1 MIIKSKHDEALFLF
15 SRRYG
20 LPHFLSTKHQELL
33 RAFIIA
39 QSQSIC
45 LDRGWSMKLSTILTF
60 IVFGLALMGVVKAN
74 DQQMQQTPINAA
86 IGVLAIRSRASQNCR
101 SDLLLC
107 FGSPPTR
114 EYDHTSRVSVS
125 KLATKDTPRIKL
137 NLLCSHGVS
146 HDRAA

>member
-1 MIIKSKHDEALFLF
+1 
-15 SRRYG
+15 
-20 LPHFLSTKHQELL
+20 
-33 RAFIIA
+33 
-39 QSQSIC
+39 
-45 LDRGWSMKLSTILTF
+45 MKLSTILTF
-60 IVFGLALMGVVKAN
+60 IVFGFALMGVVKAT
-74 DQQMQQTPINAA
+74 QMQQTLINAA

-107 FGSPPTR
+107 YGSPPTR